1 MTATGTPW
9 TFHQD
14 QFWMRGE
21 EPPGRVVHDEAKGL
35 WNIYGWDES
44 LQALGDPETFSSD
57 LSVLAPEG
65 KRQIFPGNLT
75 TMDPPDHTKLRKIV
89 SGVFTRGMVAA
100 LEPRIKELT
109 LELLAGT
116 EPGSSFDLVEELAHP
131 LPVIVIAELL
141 GVPSSDRHLFREWV
155 SKLLANNQ
163 SFSTGEDTPELRA
176 QRALTFEQIENL
188 SGYLREHVESRR
200 VTPRED
206 LLGRLVEA
214 EVDGQ
219 RLSTAE
225 VVNFAFVLLVAG
237 HITTTMLLGN
247 TILCLDAHPQAMKTV
262 REDRERIPSA
272 IEESLRLFSPLAS
285 LRRVTTKATR
295 IGDAEIA
302 ARQVVMVWTAV
313 ASRDTRQF
321 GDPHTFDIDRRAN
334 AHLAFGRGSHFC
346 MGAPLARLE
355 GRLALDI
362 LFDRYPGLRRD
373 PDRDPVFMPGAN
385 VMGVE
390 QLHLLT

>member
-131 LPVIVIAELL
+131 C
-141 GVPSSDRHLFREWV
+141 PSSSSPNCSAYPARTAIC
-155 SKLLANNQ
+155 SANG
-163 SFSTGEDTPELRA
+163 SPSCWPTTRA
-176 QRALTFEQIENL
+176 SPPAR
-188 SGYLREHVESRR
+188 
-200 VTPRED
+200 TPRAA
-206 LLGRLVEA
+206 RP
-214 EVDGQ
+214 
-219 RLSTAE
+219 
-225 VVNFAFVLLVAG
+225 AG
-237 HITTTMLLGN
+237 A
-247 TILCLDAHPQAMKTV
+247 DV
-262 REDRERIPSA
+262 RADREPLVLSA
-272 IEESLRLFSPLAS
+272 RA
-285 LRRVTTKATR
+285 RR
-295 IGDAEIA
+295 E
-302 ARQVVMVWTAV
+302 
-313 ASRDTRQF
+313 
-321 GDPHTFDIDRRAN
+321 PH
-334 AHLAFGRGSHFC
+334 G
-346 MGAPLARLE
+346 
-355 GRLALDI
+355 
-362 LFDRYPGLRRD
+362 
-373 PDRDPVFMPGAN
+373 
-385 VMGVE
+385 
-390 QLHLLT
+390 

>member
-1 MTATGTPW
+1 MTATGTRW
-9 TFHQD
+9 TFHPD

-21 EPPGRVVHDEAKGL
+21 EPPGRVVRDPDKGL
-35 WNIYGWDES
+35 WNVYGWDES
-44 LQALGDPETFSSD
+44 LQVLGAPETFSSD

-116 EPGSSFDLVEELAHP
+116 EPGSPFDLVEVLAHP

-141 GVPSSDRHLFREWV
+141 GVPASDRHLFREWV
-155 SKLLANNQ
+155 AKLLANNQ

-176 QRALTFEQIENL
+176 QRAETFKQIENL
-188 SGYLREHVESRR
+188 SGYLREHVEDRR
-200 VTPRED
+200 VKPRDD
-206 LLGRLVEA
+206 LLSRLVEA

-219 RLSTAE
+219 RLSTPE

-247 TILCLDAHPQAMKTV
+247 TILCLDAHPRAMAAV
-262 REDRERIPSA
+262 REDRERVPAA

-285 LRRVTTKATR
+285 LRRVTTEETR

-321 GDPHTFDIDRRAN
+321 DAPHTFDIDRKAN
-334 AHLAFGRGSHFC
+334 AHLAFGRGAHFC

-355 GRLALDI
+355 GRLALNI

-390 QLHLLT
+390 SLHLLT